1 MGTTTEFLVDK
12 YYCGLTLPRIIVW
25 NFAFCFPSVPFMS
38 ILVIQCIWSNLC
50 NREGNVTLFS

>member
-25 NFAFCFPSVPFMS
+25 NFAISSS
-38 ILVIQCIWSNLC
+38 IETMVEGGFLVVNLANC
-50 NREGNVTLFS
+50 LSF